1 MIGILLAAALSI
13 QCVVTGEDR
22 SGILLSCDDAAQ
34 TELHVPI
41 GKWPQQWHGPE
52 LGFTYE
58 IDAQGQPVPSKPN
71 FAALQQVYNNSLQ
84 EGRRWRRPAMQ
95 QVRRTP

>member
-1 MIGILLAAALSI
+1 MIGIVLAIALSI

-22 SGILLSCDDAAQ
+22 SGVLLSCNNTQ
-34 TELHVPI
+34 QSELRIPI
-41 GKWPQQWHGPE
+41 SEWPQQWHGPE

-58 IDAQGQPVPSKPN
+58 IDAQGQPVASTPN
-71 FAALQQVYNNSLQ
+71 LAALQRVRNNSLR

-95 QVRRTP
+95 QLKTNQ